1 MANQESGKAR
11 VYILPEYFPG
21 EYVLLHEKTGWSMSI
36 RVSGS
41 EVAACRTE
49 STVDSIESPDRM
61 IHYFIA
67 AKRSDRPC
75 GHGSYQRI
83 PNVMGSI

>member
-49 STVDSIESPDRM
+49 STID
-61 IHYFIA
+61 
-67 AKRSDRPC
+67 
-75 GHGSYQRI
+75 
-83 PNVMGSI
+83 